1 MLLVIVFVIFLL
13 TGLVRASNI
22 LMGTI
27 FDYYVFCVL
36 TLIACFVFKLKFK
49 PSVLLINIIINILL
63 SIFIANLIDHS
74 GNLLNRSFYI
84 FPGALMVPYAIL
96 GASTGFFIYRNATR
110 YLGLI
115 LFILMSLFFVN
126 YGKWVHDK
134 WLHYIV
140 YSNFGKIKSEEIDFI
155 WNLEYNN
162 TLLTNKHDSLK
173 DTYLVLDFWS
183 SSCVVCMLEM
193 PAWDSLSQVSSQLP
207 VVIIPVFIPY
217 RGETAEDAMT
227 ILKKYDIR
235 YVSTAIGNQDIM
247 QKFRVAAFPTVLIV
261 KDNVIHFRG
270 GTNEA
275 IKWLRKME
283 VY

>member
-1 MLLVIVFVIFLL
+1 
-13 TGLVRASNI
+13 
-22 LMGTI
+22 MGTI

-96 GASTGFFIYRNATR
+96 GAITGFFIYRNATR